1 MLSTE
6 EQNEMHQDIDMIFRS
21 ILPDH
26 GMTERDEQIKLCHDM
41 LTAMTGGQIALTD
54 AGTGIGKTYAY
65 LVAGVVFQKHLL
77 ASRPIVLS
85 TASIALQNAIQREY
99 IPFLSKALLD
109 AGYIA
114 DPLYSIIRK
123 GKAHYVC
130 DERLRKRLGKVNFTK
145 KNKQSANALLSLSKL
160 LDMDKAEHL
169 SGFDR
174 CQVSVPKVCDCT
186 QNNCRYRDFLAGS
199 RSEIYLFQICNHNLL
214 LADAIHRANNR
225 PSILPDH
232 CALVMDEAHKL
243 PDVAKQMFGRTL
255 SRDDVESLASGLRS
269 ERFFFPSEQV
279 LTVMEPIVGEAVPD
293 RETDFPDMP
302 LLEDALTV
310 LSGIREKIGTEL
322 SPPLRG
328 ELARAID
335 ALSLFTDGE
344 SDVIRYRDTDER
356 DRPMLCAAA
365 ADRTEQ
371 LDKTLWSQTL
381 PIVLTSGTLAVGKDF
396 SLFREE
402 AGLAPNQRVTESV
415 SLSPFDYAHN
425 CLLYVPEEAPAYAED
440 DLQGYFRYLLGM
452 IRMLVKI
459 SNGHA
464 LVLFNSYSAMSAIK
478 RGFEREPIPQ
488 PVFSMSRNTQH
499 IAEQFKE
506 SGNGVL
512 LATGAAWEGFD
523 FPGDM
528 VSMLIIPRLPF
539 PIPDAFSEYQ
549 KEQCGSLQ
557 AFIRKVAIPD
567 MQIKLRQGFGR
578 AIRLE
583 TDTCV
588 AAILDERAIPGARYH
603 AAMKNAL
610 PAIPMT
616 SEPQAVERFLR
627 SVKDADFFM
636 EDA

>member
-6 EQNEMHQDIDMIFRS
+6 EQTQMHQDVDMIFHS
-21 ILPDH
+21 ILPDY
-26 GMTERDEQIKLCHDM
+26 GMTERNEQIKLCHNM
-41 LTAMTGGQIALTD
+41 LSAMIGWQIALTD

-65 LVAGVVFQKHLL
+65 LVAAVVFHKYLPTN
-77 ASRPIVLS
+77 RPIVLS
-85 TASIALQNAIQREY
+85 TASIALQGAIQREY
-99 IPFLSKALLD
+99 LPFLSKALMN

-114 DPLYSIIRK
+114 EPLYSIIRK

-130 DERLRKRLGKVNFTK
+130 DERLRNRLSKVNFTK
-145 KNKQSANALLSLSKL
+145 KNKQNASALLSLSKL

-174 CQVSVPKVCDCT
+174 CQVSVPKVCDCR
-186 QNNCRYRDFLAGS
+186 QNNCRYKDFLACS

-225 PSILPDH
+225 PPVLPDH
-232 CALVMDEAHKL
+232 CAIVLDEAHKL
-243 PDVAKQMFGRTL
+243 PDVARQMFGRTL
-255 SRDDVESLASGLRS
+255 SRDDVESLASGLRG
-269 ERFFFPSEQV
+269 ERFFFPSQQV
-279 LTVMEPIVGEAVPD
+279 LTVMEPIVGDEAMGMD
-293 RETDFPDMP
+293 SDFPELP
-302 LLEDALTV
+302 GLEDALSV
-310 LSGIREKIGTEL
+310 LSGIRNKIGAEL

-328 ELARAID
+328 ELARTID

-344 SDVIRYRDTDER
+344 SDIIRYRDTDER

-371 LDKTLWSQTL
+371 LDKTLWSREL
-381 PIVLTSGTLAVGKDF
+381 PIVLTSGTLAVGSDF
-396 SLFREE
+396 SRFREE
-402 AGLAPNQRVTESV
+402 AGLTPNPRVAESV
-415 SLSPFDYAHN
+415 SFSPFDYEHN

-440 DLQGYFRYLLGM
+440 DLQNYFHTLLGM
-452 IRMLVKI
+452 IRTLVKI

-478 RGFEREPIPQ
+478 RGFERDPIPQ

-539 PIPDAFSEYQ
+539 PIPNAFSERQ
-549 KEQCGSLQ
+549 KEQSGSLQ

-588 AAILDERAIPGARYH
+588 AAVLDERAISGARYH

-610 PAIPMT
+610 PDMPITDDMQ
-616 SEPQAVERFLR
+616 EIERFLR

>member
-1 MLSTE
+1 MFTTE
-6 EQNEMHQDIDMIFRS
+6 EQNQMHQDVDTIFRS
-21 ILPDH
+21 IFPEC
-26 GMTERDEQIKLCHDM
+26 GMSEREEQIKLSHNM
-41 LTAMTGGQIALTD
+41 LDAMTGEQIALSD

-65 LVAGVVFQKHLL
+65 LVAGVVFHKYAPTSL
-77 ASRPIVLS
+77 PIVLS

-109 AGYIA
+109 AGYIT

-145 KNKQSANALLSLSKL
+145 KNKQNAAALLSLSKL
-160 LDMDKAEHL
+160 LDMDKVEKL
-169 SGFDR
+169 SNFDR
-174 CQVSVPKVCDCT
+174 CQVAVPRMCDCH
-186 QNNCRYRDFLAGS
+186 QSNCRYRDFLASS

-225 PSILPDH
+225 PSILPEH
-232 CALVMDEAHKL
+232 CALVLDEAHKL
-243 PDVAKQMFGRTL
+243 PDAARQMFGRTL

-269 ERFFFPSEQV
+269 ERFFFPSQQV
-279 LTVMEPIVGEAVPD
+279 LTVMEPVIGDIAPD
-293 RETDFPDMP
+293 VDSDFPDLQ
-302 LLEDALTV
+302 LLEDALNV
-310 LSGIREKIGTEL
+310 LDSICDRIGSEL

-328 ELARAID
+328 ELGRMID

-344 SDVIRYRDTDER
+344 SDIIRYRDIDER
-356 DRPMLCAAA
+356 ERPLLCAAA

-371 LDKTLWSQTL
+371 LDRTLWSRPL
-381 PIVLTSGTLAVGKDF
+381 PIVLTSGTLAVGNDF
-396 SLFREE
+396 SRFREE
-402 AGLAPNQRVTESV
+402 AGLMPCLRVSESV
-415 SLSPFDYAHN
+415 SLSPFDYEHN
-425 CLLYVPEEAPAYAED
+425 CLLFVPEEAPAYAED
-440 DLQGYFRYLLGM
+440 DLQSYFQNLSAL
-452 IRMLVKI
+452 IRALTKI

-478 RGFEREPIPQ
+478 RSFEREPIPQ
-488 PVFSMSRNTQH
+488 PLFSMSRNTPH

-506 SGNGVL
+506 SENGVL

-549 KEQCGSLQ
+549 KEQCGSLS
-557 AFIRKVAIPD
+557 AFIRKVAVPD

-588 AAILDERAIPGARYH
+588 TAILDERAIPGARYH
-603 AAMKNAL
+603 NAMISAL
-610 PAIPMT
+610 PQMPIT
-616 SEPQAVERFLR
+616 GELSEAERFLR